1 MLPRRRV
8 LPSGKSSPGH
18 GQDYSD
24 PSHNKQSKTQT
35 SPPHM
40 SRGISTKVRRY
51 TKPRRS
57 GVRAVDRSLVSRHEG
72 YSFLG
77 SRRSGGAR
85 RVLKEMRCGPTLSTK
100 RIVQVPNAGNQLLA
114 FPLCR
119 STVKPRTGTRPGH
132 VQHRAARHS
141 DEYARVDT
149 PVMSNN
155 DVSTPDTIPRPTLS
169 DSVDWR
175 SPGVRLVLLT
185 LREAGACA
193 CGK

>member
-1 MLPRRRV
+1 MTARSHVTRHGLLPLVGSLTLPRRRV

-18 GQDYSD
+18 GQDYSE
-24 PSHNKQSKTQT
+24 PSHDKQSKTQT

-40 SRGISTKVRRY
+40 SRGMSTKARRY

-114 FPLCR
+114 FPDYR
-119 STVKPRTGTRPGH
+119 SRTWCLSSVFRLGL
-132 VQHRAARHS
+132 RAKVA
-141 DEYARVDT
+141 V
-149 PVMSNN
+149 
-155 DVSTPDTIPRPTLS
+155 I
-169 DSVDWR
+169 
-175 SPGVRLVLLT
+175 
-185 LREAGACA
+185 
-193 CGK
+193 